1 MQLVGANIVL
11 RLIDGGRGDDD
22 LTMNG
27 VVSDLGGPAFA
38 VPAPQLPGDYNL
50 DHTVNA
56 ADYVLWRKNSGSGV
70 AVVYGGADGNGDGKV
85 GAEDYTVWR
94 SHFGQTSGSGAGIG
108 LGEEIA
114 EANSVDGTSFV
125 AASDT
130 TFNQRV
136 AVPLSNREPQ
146 KAQLTPP
153 LLPEPR
159 VDHSLKATVP
169 RRAHAIA
176 ESFAAND
183 SAMDLLL
190 LTEPSRGLK
199 ENAAIDDFAPLA
211 ADNINSACANEVL
224 DSAFADLCRLSVATR
239 WSRLK

>member
-85 GAEDYTVWR
+85 GAEDYNVWR
-94 SHFGQTSGSGAGIG
+94 SHFGQTSGSAPASAWAKKSPKPTASMALRLSQLAIRRLINASLCHFPIG
-108 LGEEIA
+108 
-114 EANSVDGTSFV
+114 N
-125 AASDT
+125 
-130 TFNQRV
+130 
-136 AVPLSNREPQ
+136 
-146 KAQLTPP
+146 
-153 LLPEPR
+153 
-159 VDHSLKATVP
+159 P
-169 RRAHAIA
+169 RRR
-176 ESFAAND
+176 N
-183 SAMDLLL
+183 
-190 LTEPSRGLK
+190 
-199 ENAAIDDFAPLA
+199 
-211 ADNINSACANEVL
+211 
-224 DSAFADLCRLSVATR
+224 
-239 WSRLK
+239 